1 MSQKTFNDV
10 FKGKTVL
17 VTGHT
22 GFIGSWLTLWLKYL
36 GANIIGY
43 SLNPPTDPSLFDIL
57 NLDNEITNVTSDIR
71 DKKKLFETVK
81 KYEPEFVFHLAAQSL
96 VRDSYANPLD
106 TFEINVLGTANMLE
120 VLRFSPSVKVAL
132 IMTSDKCYDSKIS
145 NRPHIE
151 DDPMGGIDPYSAS
164 KGAAELI
171 TSSYKDSFFDTNSH
185 KISISTI
192 RAGNILG
199 GGDWAKDRIIPDS
212 INAINRNHNIKI
224 RNPDSIR
231 PWQYVL
237 EPISGMLW
245 LARKM
250 YSNQKEFNQSWN
262 FGPEIGQKFLTVKEI
277 ADYILTKSNSSLKI
291 DFTDN
296 SNQPFESKKLMIDSS
311 KAYSNLDWKNIY
323 TIDDALSEI
332 IAWYKTYQ
340 NKQED
345 MKEFSISQIDNYV
358 SKAKQ
363 VIMNWT
369 K

>member
-1 MSQKTFNDV
+1 MPQKIFDDV
-10 FKGKTVL
+10 FKGKTIL

-22 GFIGSWLTLWLKYL
+22 GFIGSWLTLWLKHL

-43 SLNPPTDPSLFDIL
+43 SLSPPTKPALFDIL
-57 NLDNEITNVTSDIR
+57 NLSNEITDVTADIR
-71 DKKKLFETVK
+71 DKKKLSETVK

-96 VRDSYANPLD
+96 VRDSYENPLD

-120 VLRFSPSVKVAL
+120 VLRSSSSVKVAL
-132 IMTSDKCYDSKIS
+132 IMTSDKCYDNKTSDQ
-145 NRPHIE
+145 PHVE

-171 TSSYKDSFFDTNSH
+171 TSSYKDSFFDINDH

-363 VIMNWT
+363 VNMNWT

>member
-1 MSQKTFNDV
+1 MSQKIFNDI

-71 DKKKLFETVK
+71 DKEKLFETVK

-96 VRDSYANPLD
+96 VRDSYENPLN

-132 IMTSDKCYDSKIS
+132 IMTSDKCYDNKIS

-171 TSSYKDSFFDTNSH
+171 TSSYKNSFFDTNDH
-185 KISISTI
+185 KLSVSTI

-212 INAINRNHNIKI
+212 INAVSENHNIKI

-323 TIDDALSEI
+323 TIDDTLSEI

-363 VIMNWT
+363 VNMNWT

>member
-1 MSQKTFNDV
+1 MSQKTFNDI

-22 GFIGSWLTLWLKYL
+22 GFIGSWLTLWLNHL
-36 GANIIGY
+36 GANVIGY
-43 SLNPPTDPSLFDIL
+43 SLNPPTNPSLFDIL
-57 NLDNEITNVTSDIR
+57 NFGNDVTNVISDIR
-71 DKKKLFETVK
+71 DKEKLFETVK

-96 VRDSYANPLD
+96 VRYSYENPLD
-106 TFEINVLGTANMLE
+106 TFEVNVLGTANVLE

-132 IMTSDKCYDSKIS
+132 IMTSDKCYDNKI
-145 NRPHIE
+145 NDHAHVE
-151 DDPMGGIDPYSAS
+151 DDPIGGIDPYSAS

-171 TSSYKDSFFDTNSH
+171 TSSYKHSFFDTSDD

-199 GGDWAKDRIIPDS
+199 GGDWAKDRIVPDS
-212 INAINRNHNIKI
+212 ITAIIKNHNIRI

-262 FGPEIGQKFLTVKEI
+262 FGPNIEQKFLTVKEI
-277 ADYILTKSNSSLKI
+277 ANYILTKSNTSLKI
-291 DFTDN
+291 DFLDN
-296 SNQPFESKKLMIDSS
+296 SNQPFESKKLVIDSS
-311 KAYSNLDWKNIY
+311 KAYINLDWKNIY
-323 TIDDALSEI
+323 TIDDALSETI
-332 IAWYKTYQ
+332 KWYKTYQ
-340 NKQED
+340 SKEEH

-363 VIMNWT
+363 VNMNWA

>member
-1 MSQKTFNDV
+1 MSQKIFNDI

-17 VTGHT
+17 ITGHT

-96 VRDSYANPLD
+96 VRDSYENPLD

-132 IMTSDKCYDSKIS
+132 IMTSDKCYDNKI
-145 NRPHIE
+145 NEHAHVE
-151 DDPMGGIDPYSAS
+151 DDPMGGIDPYRAS

-171 TSSYKDSFFDTNSH
+171 TSSYKHSFFDTSDD

-199 GGDWAKDRIIPDS
+199 GGDWAKDRIVPDS
-212 INAINRNHNIKI
+212 ITAIIKNHNIRI

-262 FGPEIGQKFLTVKEI
+262 FGPNIEQKFLTVKEI
-277 ADYILTKSNSSLKI
+277 ANYILTKSNTSLKI
-291 DFTDN
+291 DFLDN
-296 SNQPFESKKLMIDSS
+296 SNQPFESKKLVIDSS
-311 KAYSNLDWKNIY
+311 KAYINLDWKNIY
-323 TIDDALSEI
+323 TIDDALSETI
-332 IAWYKTYQ
+332 KWYKTYQ
-340 NKQED
+340 SKEEH

-363 VIMNWT
+363 VNMNWA

>member
-1 MSQKTFNDV
+1 MSQKIFNDI
-10 FKGKTVL
+10 FEGKTVL
-17 VTGHT
+17 ITGHT

-96 VRDSYANPLD
+96 VRNSYENPLD
-106 TFEINVLGTANMLE
+106 TFDVNVLGTANMLE
-120 VLRFSPSVKVAL
+120 TLRSSSSVKTAL
-132 IMTSDKCYDSKIS
+132 IMTSDKCYDNKI
-145 NRPHIE
+145 NDRPHVE
-151 DDPMGGIDPYSAS
+151 DDPMGGTDPYSAS
-164 KGAAELI
+164 KGAAELVI
-171 TSSYKDSFFDTNSH
+171 SSYRDSFFDASEH
-185 KISISTI
+185 KISISSI

-199 GGDWAKDRIIPDS
+199 GGDWAKDRIIPDC
-212 INAINRNHNIKI
+212 INAITKNHNIQI
-224 RNPDSIR
+224 RNPDSVR

-262 FGPEIGQKFLTVKEI
+262 FGPSTEQKFLTVKEI
-277 ADYILTKSNSSLKI
+277 ANCVLDKSNTNLKLDFSDDSS
-291 DFTDN
+291 
-296 SNQPFESKKLMIDSS
+296 QPFESKKLMIDSS
-311 KAYSNLDWKNIY
+311 KAYTNLGWKNIY
-323 TIDDALSEI
+323 TVDDTLSET
-332 IAWYKTYQ
+332 IAWYKAYQ
-340 NKQED
+340 NKQEH
-345 MKEFSISQIDNYV
+345 MKEFSISQIDNYI

-363 VIMNWT
+363 VNTNWI